1 MGILWPLGFLLYT
14 FIPEFSK
21 IILIGIEIICLIA
34 PGALVKNI
42 CCATLYKYKFL
53 L

>member
-1 MGILWPLGFLLYT
+1 MGILWPWGFLLYT

-34 PGALVKNI
+34 PRGSCK
-42 CCATLYKYKFL
+42 KYL
-53 L
+53 LCYLI